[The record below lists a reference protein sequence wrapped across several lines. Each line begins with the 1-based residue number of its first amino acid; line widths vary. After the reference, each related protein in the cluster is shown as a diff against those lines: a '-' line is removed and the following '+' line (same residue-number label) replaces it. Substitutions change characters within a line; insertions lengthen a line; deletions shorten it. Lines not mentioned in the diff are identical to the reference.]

1 MMGVAGSGKTTLGM
15 RVAHALGWE
24 FADWDNFHSAA
35 NIEKMAQ
42 GIPLTDEDR
51 APWLATLRRL
61 IKDWLAA
68 GKGGVLAC
76 SALKAIYRDE
86 LKVDSMVVFLYL
98 KASPE
103 LLLQRLRA
111 RPGHYM
117 KAGMLE
123 SQLAT
128 LEQPANAIVVDVS
141 GPIEQT
147 VQTILKEIGKLN
159 PDERQKGPVSGGC

>member
-1 MMGVAGSGKTTLGM
+1 
-15 RVAHALGWE
+15 
-24 FADWDNFHSAA
+24 
-35 NIEKMAQ
+35 
-42 GIPLTDEDR
+42 
-51 APWLATLRRL
+51 
-61 IKDWLAA
+61 
-68 GKGGVLAC
+68 
-76 SALKAIYRDE
+76 
-86 LKVDSMVVFLYL
+86 
-98 KASPE
+98 
-103 LLLQRLRA
+103 
-111 RPGHYM
+111 M